1 MAGIIAMQPVSR
13 NLLRIARQTYIREHP
28 MQGNAEHQAIRQ
40 LVQHYIDVFNAADFE
55 ACADCYRFPLTFITA
70 AGVSVLP
77 DKGAFIAMWRQTHAA
92 LVAQGWAR
100 STLDETHVRLLDRNL
115 AFGSIKVSR
124 LRGDGSLMETAGS
137 VYTLRKGREGWK
149 IVANV
154 MQDVGNM
161 LRFGD

>member
-1 MAGIIAMQPVSR
+1 MDDKRLICD
-13 NLLRIARQTYIREHP
+13 
-28 MQGNAEHQAIRQ
+28 
-40 LVQHYIDVFNAADFE
+40 LVRHYIDVFNAADFE
-55 ACADCYRFPLTFITA
+55 ACADCYRFPLGFTTQ

-77 DKGAFIAMWRQTHAA
+77 DQAAFIAMWRQTHAA

-100 STLDETHVRLLDRNL
+100 STLDETHVRLLDTHL
-115 AFGSIKVSR
+115 AFCSIKVSR
-124 LRGDGSLMETAGS
+124 LRGDDSDMETAGG

-161 LRFGD
+161 LRFGT